1 MSFPT
6 RREFLKRVAYGSAAA
21 SALAMPSRVR
31 AVEPSERVRTAVIG
45 LGGQGTALLNRFRQI
60 DDVEIAYVCDPD
72 KSRLAKGRA
81 LTDDGAEAVT
91 DRRRI
96 LDDKTVD
103 AVIIA
108 APDHWH
114 AAAGI
119 LACDAGKHV
128 YVEKPC
134 SHNLRESR
142 WLLNAARR
150 NKVVVQH
157 GTQSRSDTRIAGA
170 IQMLAGRS
178 TRESQRILT
187 SAKGIEY
194 GRRWIHR
201 FGNYGGSDGSEPDSR
216 WPQAV
221 VFRSA
226 QRCR

>member
-91 DRRRI
+91 DLRRI

-108 APDHWH
+108 APDYWH
-114 AAAGI
+114 APAGI

-142 WLLNAARR
+142 WLLTPLAGTRWWSSTARR
-150 NKVVVQH
+150 VAVILVSPARYKCW
-157 GTQSRSDTRIAGA
+157 
-170 IQMLAGRS
+170 
-178 TRESQRILT
+178 REDPPANRKGFSQVR
-187 SAKGIEY
+187 KE
-194 GRRWIHR
+194 
-201 FGNYGGSDGSEPDSR
+201 
-216 WPQAV
+216 
-221 VFRSA
+221 
-226 QRCR
+226 